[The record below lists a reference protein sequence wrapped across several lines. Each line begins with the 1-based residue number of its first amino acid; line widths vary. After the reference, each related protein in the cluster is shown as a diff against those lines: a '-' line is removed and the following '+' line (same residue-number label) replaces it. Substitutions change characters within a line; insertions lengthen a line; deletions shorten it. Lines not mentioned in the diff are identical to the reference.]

1 MSRFGGL
8 ICGGLLV
15 GLLAACSGSDNANAN
30 ADAGA
35 PPPGAPGSNAQS
47 ICLNEPWCDTSL
59 SPAERTRLLLAE
71 MTLAEKISLLA
82 GDDPFGSVTGEPAV
96 GTSDGVPRVGIPRML
111 YSDGPVGPRK
121 GQATAHPAPALLA
134 STFNEDLAYRSG
146 RVIGNEVRLKGA
158 DVVHGPT
165 IDILRTPLAGRS
177 FESYGED
184 PWLTT
189 RLGVAWI
196 QGAQSE
202 GVIANVKHYVA
213 NNQEGQFGLP
223 PLTGLIGS
231 RFIVNAIIDERT
243 LREIHL
249 APFEAAVIEADAGSI
264 MCAYNR
270 VNDRPACS
278 SPELLQDILR
288 DEWGFDGYVVTDYFF
303 AQKDTVPSL
312 RAGLDLEM
320 PIPLFYAPLT
330 VQLNVISGRV
340 SEDLIDERVGN
351 VLRTMFRFGIFDR
364 APFEERDDLI
374 DQAGHAALVQEV
386 AEAGIVLLQ
395 NDGILPLDAAS
406 LSRIAIIGEAAD
418 RIVSGGGSSSVQ
430 PFSVTTPLQGI
441 TARAGNGVQI
451 DYNDGSRVAAA
462 ATLASTADV
471 ALVFVA
477 VESSEGAD
485 RPCLAISCPLSGDRQ
500 DALIEAVAAA
510 NPRTIVVMQAG
521 TPVLTP
527 WRTELAAL
535 LQAWYPGQEGGTAI
549 ARILF
554 GDVDPGGR
562 LSATFPNSAA
572 DLPTAGDV
580 TAYPGLIIRANYREG
595 VLVGYRWWDHN
606 DIEPAFAFGH
616 GLSYTRFEYSN
627 LRIDGDTVRAT
638 VRNSGS
644 RSGRTVAQ
652 LYLGLPS
659 PGEGIVQPPWQLRG
673 YQPLSLAPGASTE
686 VVIPLPPRAFEY
698 WDVGSK
704 RWRTAPGTYRVAVG
718 ESSRD
723 LRLMGE
729 LQKLGS
735 P

>member
-1 MSRFGGL
+1 MKPLHRAAALLMAGL
-8 ICGGLLV
+8 V
-15 GLLAACSGSDNANAN
+15 QACSSSDPIAATPSANGPSL
-30 ADAGA
+30 DTR
-35 PPPGAPGSNAQS
+35 S
-47 ICLNEPWCDTSL
+47 ICTDQPWCDTSL
-59 SPAERTRLLLAE
+59 SPAARTQLLLAA
-71 MTLAEKISLLA
+71 MTLDEKISLLA

-134 STFNEDLAYRSG
+134 STFNDDLAYRSG
-146 RVIGNEVRLKGA
+146 RAIGNEVRLKGA

-196 QGAQSE
+196 KGAQSE

-213 NNQEGQFGLP
+213 NNQEGQFGIP

-231 RFIVNAIIDERT
+231 RFLVNAVIDDRS

-288 DEWGFDGYVVTDYFF
+288 GEWGFDGYVVTDYFF
-303 AQKDTVPSL
+303 AQKDTVQAL
-312 RAGLDLEM
+312 NAGMDLEM

-330 VQLNVISGRV
+330 VQLNVLIGRV
-340 SEDLIDERVGN
+340 SESVIDERVGN

-395 NDGILPLDAAS
+395 NDGILPLNAAS
-406 LSRIAIIGEAAD
+406 LSHIAIIGKAAD

-451 DYNDGSRVAAA
+451 DYHDGSNPAAA
-462 ATLASTADV
+462 ATLASSADV

-477 VESSEGAD
+477 VESSEGVD
-485 RPCLAISCPLSGDRQ
+485 RSCLAISCPLSGDRQ
-500 DALIEAVAAA
+500 DALIAAVAAA
-510 NPRTIVVMQAG
+510 NPRTVVVMQAG

-527 WRTELAAL
+527 WRHDLAAL

-562 LSATFPNSAA
+562 LSATFPSSA
-572 DLPTAGDV
+572 DQLPTAGSV
-580 TAYPGLIIRANYREG
+580 IAYPGLIIRAEYREG
-595 VLVGYRWWDHN
+595 VLVGYRWYDHN
-606 DIEPAFAFGH
+606 QLEPAFPFGH
-616 GLSYTRFEYSN
+616 GLSYTQFEYSN
-627 LRIDGDTVRAT
+627 LRIEGDAVRAT
-638 VRNSGS
+638 LRNSGD

-659 PGEGIVQPPWQLRG
+659 PAAGIIQPPWQLRG
-673 YQPLSLAPGASTE
+673 YQPVALAPGETTE

-698 WDVGSK
+698 WDVTGNN
-704 RWRTAPGTYRVAVG
+704 WRTAPGTYRVAIG

-729 LQKLGS
+729 MARAGN
-735 P
+735 